1 MADDPNKRGRDRELV
16 SVQEHELA
24 YLMRTANVSRQKA
37 MQAIEKAG
45 PSREKVM
52 VYLKENA

>member
-1 MADDPNKRGRDRELV
+1 MSDDPNKRGRDRELV
-16 SVQEHELA
+16 STQEHELA

-37 MQAIEKAG
+37 KEAVEKAG

-52 VYLKENA
+52 AYLKDNA